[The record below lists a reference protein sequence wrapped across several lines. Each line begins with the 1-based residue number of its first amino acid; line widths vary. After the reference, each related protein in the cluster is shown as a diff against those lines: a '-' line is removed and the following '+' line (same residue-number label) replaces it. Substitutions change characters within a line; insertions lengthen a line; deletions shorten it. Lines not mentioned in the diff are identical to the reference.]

1 MLFRSLSTKQLAS
14 QCSQHSSGWISLAG
28 LSHTPGSEPFNVAK
42 ALAASGWLLES
53 AKVVMEEEE
62 RAVPGPLA
70 HSETNIHGKGHRA
83 WRAAQVVEGSG
94 EQCRGD
100 WSPGAC

>member
-1 MLFRSLSTKQLAS
+1 
-14 QCSQHSSGWISLAG
+14 
-28 LSHTPGSEPFNVAK
+28 
-42 ALAASGWLLES
+42 
-53 AKVVMEEEE
+53 MEEEE

-100 WSPGAC
+100 WSPGAVAGDRLGTSQMTGSLAGLTS